1 MPTTIRYDGPLDA
14 VEVPLPSG
22 VVVVVP
28 RGQTG
33 RFTDDLAARL
43 LEQDCWNDPNTPTPP
58 VDEPTSGD
66 AEPDPQPGDAG
77 SDTTDTSGDAPQ
89 ED

>member
-22 VVVVVP
+22 LVVVVE
-28 RGQTG
+28 RGQTS

-43 LEQDCWNDPNTPTPP
+43 LQQSCWSDPTA
-58 VDEPTSGD
+58 D
-66 AEPDPQPGDAG
+66 QPKGEARRG
-77 SDTTDTSGDAPQ
+77 SATTTTDTSGAAPQ